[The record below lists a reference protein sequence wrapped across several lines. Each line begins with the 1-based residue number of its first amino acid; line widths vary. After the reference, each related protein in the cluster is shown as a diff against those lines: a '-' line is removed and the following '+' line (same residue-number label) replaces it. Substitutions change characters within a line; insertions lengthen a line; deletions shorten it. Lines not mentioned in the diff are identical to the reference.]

1 MNENIQPQTK
11 VSAFLEAEL
20 QQYTL
25 KKTASLLEKKI
36 NRLGWSK
43 RVHEPHFHRKHFS
56 AYRLP
61 LAVSTVAGLLIV
73 PPVAG
78 VILGK
83 TGSGIGF
90 YLVGC
95 LVGALLGFLLCTA
108 VALVLMW
115 TSNKRRFSDYEARY
129 AAYEQALE
137 EDAKR
142 VEKETACKP
151 FLLSELEKL
160 NAVCNEKE
168 AKLASAYEKEN
179 LPGGVSGLLALGYL
193 DEFLKAGDAPEDALA
208 KLPEELPRVFDALAD
223 RNHPS
228 IDPDRT
234 VIASLDKA
242 DEAAAALVENE
253 LRYGFSDPTVDPNV
267 DPTVDP
273 NTDHDARPGTSP
285 LDNYLAS
292 LRFAL

>member
-1 MNENIQPQTK
+1 MNEKNNLQMNI
-11 VSAFLEAEL
+11 SAFLTAEL
-20 QQYTL
+20 QHYTL
-25 KKTASLLEKKI
+25 KRTSALLETKI

-56 AYRLP
+56 SYRLP
-61 LAVSTVAGLLIV
+61 LTVSTIAGLLVV

-108 VALVLMW
+108 VVLVLMW
-115 TSNKRRFSDYEARY
+115 KSNKKRMADYEARY

-137 EDAKR
+137 EDTKR

-151 FLLSELEKL
+151 FLLAELEKL

-208 KLPEELPRVFDALAD
+208 KLPEDLPRDFDALAD
-223 RNHPS
+223 RNHPG

-234 VIASLDKA
+234 VIALLDKA

-253 LRYGFSDPTVDPNV
+253 LLYGFSDPNANPNV

-273 NTDHDARPGTSP
+273 NTDRRPRPGASP
-285 LDNYLAS
+285 LDDYLAS
-292 LRFAL
+292 LRFTL